1 MREWPYLPR
10 GIHGTGWRSPIRT
23 TKHIG
28 GDIHAFE
35 VKRGEGRHGIFQLID
50 GWIKIICQQDP
61 IAISLQRMIGGL
73 RDLLF
78 Q

>member
-1 MREWPYLPR
+1 MREWLISLAVFTEPVGDLL
-10 GIHGTGWRSPIRT
+10 IRT

-61 IAISLQRMIGGL
+61 IAY
-73 RDLLF
+73 LF
-78 Q
+78 NE